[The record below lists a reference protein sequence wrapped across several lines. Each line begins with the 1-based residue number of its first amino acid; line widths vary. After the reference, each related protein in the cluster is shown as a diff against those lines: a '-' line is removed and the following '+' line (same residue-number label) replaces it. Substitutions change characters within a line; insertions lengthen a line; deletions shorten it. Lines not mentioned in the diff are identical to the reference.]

1 VSKLENQLLDYFH
14 QLPEDGRQSLLD
26 YARFLAQQY
35 PAAQSV
41 VPDEPLDLSRP
52 QEETVIA
59 AIKRLSRTYPMLNKD
74 KLLHETAGLVTEHM
88 MRGRDAVEVI
98 DELEIIF
105 ERHYRAIKN
114 KE

>member
-1 VSKLENQLLDYFH
+1 MSKLDNQLLDYFH
-14 QLPEDGRQSLLD
+14 QLPEQARQSLLD
-26 YARFLAQQY
+26 YARFLVREY
-35 PAAQSV
+35 PAAHMHAH
-41 VPDEPLDLSRP
+41 EPMDLPRP

-88 MRGRDAVEVI
+88 MHGRDAVEVI

-105 ERHYRAIKN
+105 ERHYLALKN
-114 KE
+114 EE

>member
-1 VSKLENQLLDYFH
+1 MSKLENQLLDCFY
-14 QLPEDGRQSLLD
+14 QLPEQARQNLLE
-26 YARFLAQQY
+26 YAQFLVERHGI
-35 PAAQSV
+35 SES
-41 VPDEPLDLSRP
+41 VPDEPLELPRP

-74 KLLHETAGLVTEHM
+74 KLLHETSGLVTEHM

-105 ERHYRAIKN
+105 ERHYQELKN
-114 KE
+114 QE